1 MTDAIVTAPPS
12 SDTPE
17 LRIRRM
23 VDAMFDALQ
32 QQAKGATAD
41 EVFSAGMHIAVS
53 TLHAVKLMGGNLEP
67 FRPVI
72 TDMWKMLPIQRMD
85 G

>member
-1 MTDAIVTAPPS
+1 MTDAIVTAPSPLES
-12 SDTPE
+12 PE
-17 LRIRRM
+17 ERIRKM

-32 QQAKGATAD
+32 QQAKGSTAD